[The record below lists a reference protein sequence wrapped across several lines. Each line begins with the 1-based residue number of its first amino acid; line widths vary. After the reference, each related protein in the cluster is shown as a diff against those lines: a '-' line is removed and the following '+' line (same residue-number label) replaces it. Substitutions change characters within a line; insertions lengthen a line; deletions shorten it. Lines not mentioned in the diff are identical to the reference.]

1 MKKTGLI
8 SAVIFLMAL
17 AIPLQPANAQEKS
30 KEEKEKEK
38 QMQEIIE
45 AQKKTLAEQKKAQE
59 EMMKALQE
67 KNYNIDELED
77 IMEDF
82 RVRIDSE
89 DFGRAM
95 RIYTDRSR
103 DFYDGSREPFIVAPS
118 TGVGM
123 VWTPYGFGDTE
134 TTTWEFSKSV
144 KEKSFTNN
152 YTFDVESSVNTV
164 SMSVSGDC
172 EAGEIRIT
180 IIKPDGNT
188 YSDIT
193 IDEFGNLNWR
203 KSFKVSEDENQDK
216 TGEWEFEIEATDA
229 TGFFKI
235 SLRAY

>member
-1 MKKTGLI
+1 MKSTGLI
-8 SAVIFLMAL
+8 SALIFLMAL
-17 AIPLQPANAQEKS
+17 VIPSQPVNAQEKS
-30 KEEKEKEK
+30 KEEKEK

-45 AQKKTLAEQKKAQE
+45 AQKKALAEQKKAQE
-59 EMMKALQE
+59 EMMEALRE
-67 KNYNIDELED
+67 KNYNLEELDD

-82 RVRIDSE
+82 KVRIDTQ

-103 DFYDGSREPFIVAPS
+103 DWYNGSREPFIFAPS
-118 TGVGM
+118 TGY

-134 TTTWEFSKSV
+134 STTWEFSKSV
-144 KEKSFTNN
+144 KEKSFSNS
-152 YTFDVESSVNTV
+152 YTFDVESTVNTV

-172 EAGEIRIT
+172 ESGEIRIS
-180 IIKPDGNT
+180 IIKPDGDT

-203 KSFKVSEDENQDK
+203 KSFKVSEDENKDK

-229 TGFFKI
+229 TGYFKI

>member
-1 MKKTGLI
+1 MKKTVLI

-17 AIPLQPANAQEKS
+17 VIPLQPASAQEKS
-30 KEEKEKEK
+30 KEDKEKEK

-45 AQKKTLAEQKKAQE
+45 AQKKAMAEQKKAQE

-67 KNYNIDELED
+67 KNYDLDELNEIMEEFRLNIDTD
-77 IMEDF
+77 DF
-82 RVRIDSE
+82 D
-89 DFGRAM
+89 GAM

-103 DFYDGSREPFIVAPS
+103 DLFRGREPYIVTTPS
-118 TGVGM
+118 TGIS

-152 YTFDVESSVNTV
+152 YSFDVESSVNTV

-172 EAGEIRIT
+172 ESGEIRIV
-180 IIKPDGNT
+180 IIKPDGET

-216 TGEWEFEIEATDA
+216 TGEWEFEIDATDA
-229 TGFFKI
+229 TGYFKI